1 MSIKST
7 PEGYLVDIR
16 PQGRE
21 GKRIR
26 KRFKTKSEAQQF
38 ERWVIATEHNKE
50 WMERPA
56 ENRTLSELIELWWR
70 YHGQT
75 LKSGV
80 NAITRLRKLDA
91 ALGYPLARQ
100 INRLLFAEY
109 RAQRLQAACQPS
121 MLNWE
126 QDRLSGVFS
135 VLIALG
141 HYHNKHPL
149 KGLKKVKQVDR
160 AMGYLTQEEIGR
172 LLAALTG
179 DNLKVV
185 KLCLATGARWSE
197 ATGLRR
203 DDVIASRVTYINTK
217 NGKNRTV
224 PISAALAKEITQGIH
239 RGLLFHDVDYLLVR
253 DVIKQVAPDLPAGQ
267 AVHVLRHTFASH
279 FMMAGGNI
287 LALQKILGHQN
298 IHQTMTYA
306 HFAPDYLND
315 AVRFNP
321 LENHLKPA

>member
-7 PEGYLVDIR
+7 PDGYLVDIR
-16 PQGRE
+16 PQGRD

-38 ERWVIATEHNKE
+38 ERWVITTEHNKE
-50 WMERPA
+50 WVERPA
-56 ENRTLSELIELWWR
+56 DNRTLSELIELWWR

-91 ALGYPLARQ
+91 ALGYPQARQ
-100 INRLLFAEY
+100 INRLLFADY
-109 RAQRLQAACQPS
+109 RAQRLQAGCQPS
-121 MLNWE
+121 TLNWE
-126 QDRLSGVFS
+126 QDRLSGIFS

-141 HYHNKHPL
+141 HYHNEHPL

-160 AMGYLTQEEIGR
+160 AMGYLTHEEIGR

-224 PISAALAKEITQGIH
+224 PISATLAKEITQGIH
-239 RGLLFHDVDYLLVR
+239 RGLLFKDVDYICWCV
-253 DVIKQVAPDLPAGQ
+253 
-267 AVHVLRHTFASH
+267 
-279 FMMAGGNI
+279 M
-287 LALQKILGHQN
+287 
-298 IHQTMTYA
+298 
-306 HFAPDYLND
+306 
-315 AVRFNP
+315 
-321 LENHLKPA
+321 